1 MAEKKNQGG
10 SGRSGRSGR
19 SGTTGDTDKSRNQDR
34 SRKPGR
40 PGTTGRSGRSGTT
53 GDTDKS
59 RNQDRSRKPGRKE
72 EHPFEIFKKKR
83 QSPAKGNVSK
93 GGPEKATDADVR
105 SGTRTDRKPA
115 EIRLNRF
122 IANSGICSRREAD
135 EYIKAGHIIVNNKVV
150 KEVGTKVLRSDVV
163 RFKGKKLD
171 PEKNVYLLLNKPKDF
186 ITTVDDPRARRT
198 VMDLVRNACR
208 ERIYPVGRLDRH
220 TTGLLLFTNDGDLT
234 KKLTHP
240 SHGAVKIYQAG
251 LDRPLDPA
259 DLEEIAKGVELDDGH
274 IKVDEISWADE
285 TDRSKVGIRLH
296 SGKNRIIRRIFG
308 HFDYN
313 VTQLDRVFFAGLTK
327 KNLPRGKWRFLNE
340 KEINKLKMNIFK

>member
-1 MAEKKNQGG
+1 MAEKRDQ
-10 SGRSGRSGR
+10 GRSRKTGRPRKTGK
-19 SGTTGDTDKSRNQDR
+19 SGTTGR
-34 SRKPGR
+34 PGR
-40 PGTTGRSGRSGTT
+40 PG
-53 GDTDKS
+53 DTD
-59 RNQDRSRKPGRKE
+59 RKE
-72 EHPFEIFKKKR
+72 EHPFEKFKKKR
-83 QSPAKGNVSK
+83 QAPAKGIAGRAVPK
-93 GGPEKATDADVR
+93 KAADAEGR
-105 SGTRTDRKPA
+105 SGMRTAGKHS

-171 PEKNVYLLLNKPKDF
+171 PENKVYLLLNKPKDF

-251 LDRPLDPA
+251 LDRPLEPA

-285 TDRSKVGIRLH
+285 TDRSRVGIRLH

-340 KEINKLKMNIFK
+340 KEVNKLKMNIFK